1 MPDSSASATNGSDN
15 DEFFDT
21 FIQSRP
27 DEQPSF
33 TVAFRGYDKDE
44 VHSAISDLAGRLQ
57 RATTALDE
65 ALVRHRD
72 ELERARTETSTA
84 STELEDELAAAQARA
99 ADAEK
104 QVQTLSA
111 ELMERPATEDG
122 DEDEDPV
129 QSRQQFE
136 AVLKV
141 AEEQAN
147 AIIQN
152 ATIQAERLL
161 SAARD
166 QENSR
171 RAELDADVARI
182 TQQAE
187 HDADQVRLQMDTEYT
202 AHEARIERERAHAD
216 EKVAQAEREAAA
228 IRTEAEKGAA
238 SLRALVTRETTEQR
252 AEAEREV
259 REMNARVLEFEET
272 LTRRQDDAQQEFLVL
287 HNQAVAHAERIT
299 ADANEQV
306 ESSLEHAQRISSRA
320 DDYEKLMRAQAG
332 QIEADAQVHAR
343 EVLDRA
349 QVKAKKIVDTVI
361 EHSTSVLRDAE
372 DRTRELRWQQQQ
384 LTSFMSEVREMI
396 RPESG
401 ASAALLADAEAEQA
415 DDEDARDGHDATE
428 GDDPAAIAKDFVI
441 ETPPEAPLEPENED
455 AVED

>member
-1 MPDSSASATNGSDN
+1 MTDSSASTPNDQRG
-15 DEFFDT
+15 DEFFEN
-21 FIQSRP
+21 FIQARP
-27 DEQPSF
+27 DEQPTF

-44 VHSAISDLAGRLQ
+44 VHAAIGDLAGRLQ
-57 RATTALDE
+57 RATKALDE
-65 ALVRHRD
+65 ALIRHRD
-72 ELERARTETSTA
+72 ELDQARSENSTE
-84 STELEDELAAAQARA
+84 STELEEELAAAQARA

-111 ELMERPATEDG
+111 ELRDRPEAESDE
-122 DEDEDPV
+122 EDEG

-152 ATIQAERLL
+152 ATVQAERLL

-171 RAELDADVARI
+171 RAELDSDVARI
-182 TQQAE
+182 REQAE
-187 HDADQVRLQMDTEYT
+187 HDADQVRLKMDTEYT
-202 AHEARIERERAHAD
+202 AHEARIEREQAHAD
-216 EKVAQAEREAAA
+216 EKVAQAEREAAT

-252 AEAEREV
+252 SEAEREV

-299 ADANEQV
+299 SDANEQV

-320 DDYEKLMRAQAG
+320 DDYEKLMRAQAS
-332 QIEADAQVHAR
+332 QIDADAQVHAR
-343 EVLDRA
+343 EVLERA

-361 EHSTSVLRDAE
+361 EHSTTVLRDAE

-384 LTSFMSEVREMI
+384 LTSFMAEVREMI
-396 RPESG
+396 RPEGG
-401 ASAALLADAEAEQA
+401 AAAGAALGIQTATDAAGAGDAE
-415 DDEDARDGHDATE
+415 D
-428 GDDPAAIAKDFVI
+428 GDDPADFAKGFVA
-441 ETPPEAPLEPENED
+441 ETLPEAPLEPENED